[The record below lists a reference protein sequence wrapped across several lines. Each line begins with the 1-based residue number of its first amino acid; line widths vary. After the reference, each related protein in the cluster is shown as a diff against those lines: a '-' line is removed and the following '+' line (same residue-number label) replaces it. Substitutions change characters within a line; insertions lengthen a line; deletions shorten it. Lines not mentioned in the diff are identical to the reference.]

1 MRTAI
6 ATLAVGAIGVCI
18 YAAVKKIPQSQ
29 KNDMKYVA
37 TCLTG
42 IRFYKG
48 PM

>member
-1 MRTAI
+1 MKTAI
-6 ATLAVGAIGVCI
+6 IAGALAAVGVGVYVGI
-18 YAAVKKIPQSQ
+18 KKIPQSQ

-37 TCLTG
+37 TLLTG

>member
-1 MRTAI
+1 MKVAI
-6 ATLAVGAIGVCI
+6 AAAALTAVGVGI
-18 YAAVKKIPQSQ
+18 YVAVKKIPQSQ